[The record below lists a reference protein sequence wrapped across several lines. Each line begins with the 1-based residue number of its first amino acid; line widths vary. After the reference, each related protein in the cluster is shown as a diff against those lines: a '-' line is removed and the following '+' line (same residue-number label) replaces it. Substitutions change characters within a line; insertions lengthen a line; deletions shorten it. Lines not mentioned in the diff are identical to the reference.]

1 MKKLAKIIGVALLC
15 AVPVSGF
22 TAEDYL
28 AESEKTQ
35 KLLSSSE
42 ELRSRL
48 SSMFNIS
55 SPAEAEKPK
64 AKPKTI
70 DSSDGSKNYGRGRV
84 IPALASVSEKDLTPG
99 ERFLSRYYKLT
110 GRSYH
115 KEQRQLEQYLEQPEK
130 VITKKEAQAQFGILS
145 GDSSVFV
152 DDNQPEIIT
161 DKALSDYEDR
171 SLDCQYLEYIGGRNN
186 KIYVKPGFKTDILL
200 PAGDNLK
207 RVTAGDRQ
215 RFEFS
220 TYFDRSESRWHVYV
234 QPYQYD
240 ITTNI
245 IISTDRHTFSAQLET
260 SDLLV
265 PYVRWNVPDDVS
277 NGYKE
282 PSVELEVENIH
293 NLNFNYN
300 VAGKRNPK
308 WSPMNVF
315 DDKVKTTYLAFEKDT
330 LSSINPVILAHRDD
344 GRIAVVPYEKRGDT
358 IVIRNVYSVFELR
371 TGRHTLTFRRGR

>member
-1 MKKLAKIIGVALLC
+1 MKRLAKIIGVALLC

-22 TAEDYL
+22 AAEDYL

-42 ELRSRL
+42 ELRARL
-48 SSMFNIS
+48 SSMLNIPVS
-55 SPAEAEKPK
+55 KKEVQPKKDVRKAE
-64 AKPKTI
+64 
-70 DSSDGSKNYGRGRV
+70 SQGNHNRGRERV
-84 IPALASVSEKDLTPG
+84 VPSPLSEDEMTPG
-99 ERFLSRYYKLT
+99 QRFLARYYKLT

-115 KEQRQLEQYLEQPEK
+115 AEQRKLEKYLEQSEK
-130 VITKKEAQAQFGILS
+130 VISREAAQAEFGVPA
-145 GDSSVFV
+145 GDSTVFET
-152 DDNQPEIIT
+152 DNQPEIVT

-171 SLDCQYLEYIGGRNN
+171 SLDCQYLEYVGGRNN

-220 TYFDRSESRWHVYV
+220 TYFDSSESRWHVYV

-265 PYVRWNVPDDVS
+265 PYVRWNLPDDVS

-308 WSPMNVF
+308 WAPMNVF

-330 LSSINPVILAHRDD
+330 LNSINPVILAHRDD
-344 GRIAVVPYEKRGDT
+344 GRVAIVPYEKCGDT

>member
-1 MKKLAKIIGVALLC
+1 MKRLARIIGVALLC
-15 AVPVSGF
+15 AVPVSGYA
-22 TAEDYL
+22 AEDYL
-28 AESEKTQ
+28 AESQKTQ

-42 ELRSRL
+42 ELRAKL
-48 SSMFNIS
+48 SSMLNIS
-55 SPAEAEKPK
+55 VPEKV
-64 AKPKTI
+64 AKPKKEERKAK
-70 DSSDGSKNYGRGRV
+70 SQGASNRGRGHEV
-84 IPALASVSEKDLTPG
+84 SVPLSEDEMTPG
-99 ERFLSRYYKLT
+99 QRMLARYYRSI
-110 GRSYH
+110 GRDYNS
-115 KEQRQLEQYLEQPEK
+115 EQRRLEKYLEQSEK
-130 VITKKEAQAQFGILS
+130 VISPKEAQAEFGVPA
-145 GDSSVFV
+145 GDSTVFET
-152 DDNQPEIIT
+152 DNQPEIIT

-171 SLDCQYLEYIGGRNN
+171 SLDCQYLEYVGGRNN

-220 TYFDRSESRWHVYV
+220 TYFDSSESRWHVYV

-260 SDLLV
+260 SDLLI

-277 NGYKE
+277 RGYKE
-282 PSVELEVENIH
+282 PTVELEVENIH

-300 VAGKRNPK
+300 VAGKRSPK
-308 WSPMNVF
+308 WAPMNVF

-344 GRIAVVPYEKRGDT
+344 GRVAIVPYEKRGDT

>member
-1 MKKLAKIIGVALLC
+1 MKRLAKIIGVALLC

-22 TAEDYL
+22 AAEDYL
-28 AESEKTQ
+28 AESQKTQ

-42 ELRSRL
+42 ELRAKL
-48 SSMFNIS
+48 SSMLNIS
-55 SPAEAEKPK
+55 VPKKELQPKKAERKSK
-64 AKPKTI
+64 
-70 DSSDGSKNYGRGRV
+70 SLGGSNRGRGHV
-84 IPALASVSEKDLTPG
+84 VSAPLSEDEMTPG
-99 ERFLSRYYKLT
+99 QRMLARYYRSI
-110 GRSYH
+110 GRDYNS
-115 KEQRQLEQYLEQPEK
+115 EQRKLEKYLAQPEK
-130 VITKKEAQAQFGILS
+130 VISSEDAKAEFGVLA
-145 GDSSVFV
+145 GDSTVFET
-152 DDNQPEIIT
+152 DNQPEIIT

-171 SLDCQYLEYIGGRNN
+171 SLDCQYLEYVGGRNN

-220 TYFDRSESRWHVYV
+220 TYFDSSESRWHVYV

-260 SDLLV
+260 SDLLI

-277 NGYKE
+277 RGYKE
-282 PSVELEVENIH
+282 PTVELEVENIH

-300 VAGKRNPK
+300 VAGKRSPK
-308 WSPMNVF
+308 WAPMNVF

-344 GRIAVVPYEKRGDT
+344 GRVAIVPYEKRGDT

>member
-1 MKKLAKIIGVALLC
+1 MKRLAKIIGVALLC

-22 TAEDYL
+22 AAEDYL
-28 AESEKTQ
+28 AESQKTQ

-42 ELRSRL
+42 ELRAKL
-48 SSMFNIS
+48 SSMLNIS
-55 SPAEAEKPK
+55 VPEKELQPKK
-64 AKPKTI
+64 AKRKSKSQG
-70 DSSDGSKNYGRGRV
+70 DSNRGRGHV
-84 IPALASVSEKDLTPG
+84 VSAPLSEDEMTPG
-99 ERFLSRYYKLT
+99 QRMLARYYRSI
-110 GRSYH
+110 GRDYNS
-115 KEQRQLEQYLEQPEK
+115 EQRRLENYLEQPEK
-130 VITKKEAQAQFGILS
+130 VISKNQVQAEFGVPA
-145 GDSSVFV
+145 GDNTVFET
-152 DDNQPEIIT
+152 DNQPEIIT

-171 SLDCQYLEYIGGRNN
+171 SLDCQYLEYVGGRNN

-220 TYFDRSESRWHVYV
+220 TYFDSSESRWHVYV

-260 SDLLV
+260 SDLLI

-277 NGYKE
+277 RGYKE
-282 PSVELEVENIH
+282 PTVELEVENIH

-300 VAGKRNPK
+300 VAGKRSPK
-308 WSPMNVF
+308 WAPMNVF

-330 LSSINPVILAHRDD
+330 LCSINPVIIAHRND
-344 GRIAVVPYEKRGDT
+344 GRVAIVPYEKRGDT

>member
-1 MKKLAKIIGVALLC
+1 MKRLAKIIGVALLC

-22 TAEDYL
+22 AAEDYL

-48 SSMFNIS
+48 SSMLNILV
-55 SPAEAEKPK
+55 PEKEVLPKKEVRKAE
-64 AKPKTI
+64 
-70 DSSDGSKNYGRGRV
+70 SQGNHNRGRGRV
-84 IPALASVSEKDLTPG
+84 VSAPLSEDEMTPG
-99 ERFLSRYYKLT
+99 QRFLARYYKLT

-115 KEQRQLEQYLEQPEK
+115 AEQRKLEKYLEQSEK
-130 VITKKEAQAQFGILS
+130 VISREAAQAEFVVPA
-145 GDSSVFV
+145 GDSTVFET
-152 DDNQPEIIT
+152 DNQPEIVT

-171 SLDCQYLEYIGGRNN
+171 SLDCQYLEYVGGRNN

-220 TYFDRSESRWHVYV
+220 TYFDSSESRWHVYV

-277 NGYKE
+277 RGYKE
-282 PSVELEVENIH
+282 PTVELEVENIH

-308 WSPMNVF
+308 WAPMNVF

-330 LSSINPVILAHRDD
+330 LNSINPVILAHRDD
-344 GRIAVVPYEKRGDT
+344 GRIAIVPYEKRGDT

>member
-1 MKKLAKIIGVALLC
+1 MKRLAKIIGVALLC

-22 TAEDYL
+22 AAEDFK

-42 ELRSRL
+42 ELRAKL
-48 SSMFNIS
+48 SSMLNIS
-55 SPAEAEKPK
+55 VPQKEARPK
-64 AKPKTI
+64 KEVRQAKSKG
-70 DSSDGSKNYGRGRV
+70 DSNRGRGHK
-84 IPALASVSEKDLTPG
+84 VSAPLNEDEMTPG
-99 ERFLSRYYKLT
+99 QRMLARYYRSI
-110 GRSYH
+110 GRDYNS
-115 KEQRQLEQYLEQPEK
+115 EQRRLEKYLAQPEK
-130 VITKKEAQAQFGILS
+130 VISSEDAKAEFGVLA
-145 GDSSVFV
+145 GDSTVFET
-152 DDNQPEIIT
+152 DNQPEIIT

-171 SLDCQYLEYIGGRNN
+171 SLDCQYLEYVGGRNN

-220 TYFDRSESRWHVYV
+220 TFFDSSESRWHVYV
-234 QPYQYD
+234 QPYQHD

-260 SDLLV
+260 SELLV

-277 NGYKE
+277 RGYKE
-282 PSVELEVENIH
+282 PTVELEVENIH

-300 VAGKRNPK
+300 VAGKRSPK
-308 WSPMNVF
+308 WAPMNVF

-344 GRIAVVPYEKRGDT
+344 GRVAIVPYEKRGDT

>member
-1 MKKLAKIIGVALLC
+1 MKRLAKIISVALLC

-22 TAEDYL
+22 AAEDFK

-42 ELRSRL
+42 ELRAKL
-48 SSMFNIS
+48 SSMLNIS
-55 SPAEAEKPK
+55 VPEKVVQPKKEERK
-64 AKPKTI
+64 AKSQG
-70 DSSDGSKNYGRGRV
+70 DSNRGRGHVVSAPLSEDEMTLGQRM
-84 IPALASVSEKDLTPG
+84 LA
-99 ERFLSRYYKLT
+99 RYYRSI
-110 GRSYH
+110 GRDYNS
-115 KEQRQLEQYLEQPEK
+115 EQLQLEKYLEQPEK
-130 VITKKEAQAQFGILS
+130 VISKNQAQAEFGVAA
-145 GDSSVFV
+145 GDSVVFET
-152 DDNQPEIIT
+152 DNEPEILT

-171 SLDCQYLEYIGGRNN
+171 SLDCQYLEYVGGRNN

-200 PAGDNLK
+200 PVGDNLK

-220 TYFDRSESRWHVYV
+220 TYFDSSESRWHVYV
-234 QPYQYD
+234 QPYQHD

-260 SDLLV
+260 SDLLI

-277 NGYKE
+277 RGYKE
-282 PSVELEVENIH
+282 PTVELEVENIH

-300 VAGKRNPK
+300 VVGKRSPK
-308 WSPMNVF
+308 WAPMNVF

-344 GRIAVVPYEKRGDT
+344 GRVAIVPYEKRGDT